1 MIWGIGTLFLTSCPN
16 EINTLK
22 LESSDGFLHLRETSL
37 DTKWEVEHFRLFF
50 VFLIAGLVDLGS
62 ESLNFSNAP
71 NTDKQMQIYPKIAS
85 RLGQHLLRAKPGNL
99 EDWKLWLICSLSL
112 LFFHRL
118 FGCYQGNSLI
128 HPMFITAFWLSI
140 FGQIVTGRRL
150 VSTPNWVPSGAITQ
164 LATHS
169 KLYKILFPD
178 LHPVFLKCGNA

>member
-16 EINTLK
+16 ETNTLK

-71 NTDKQMQIYPKIAS
+71 NTDKQMHIYPKIAS

-99 EDWKLWLICSLSL
+99 EDWKLIKAYL
-112 LFFHRL
+112 LF
-118 FGCYQGNSLI
+118 I
-128 HPMFITAFWLSI
+128 PSI
-140 FGQIVTGRRL
+140 FSSAIWLLSRKQ
-150 VSTPNWVPSGAITQ
+150 SHSPNVHHCILAINFWPNSDWKA
-164 LATHS
+164 LG
-169 KLYKILFPD
+169 LYT
-178 LHPVFLKCGNA
+178 